1 MTRPS
6 TKFENV
12 CRVVGASFV
21 MDFLFVLKHEALRA
35 DPSAWRVLR
44 SIGRL
49 IRMCA
54 VASH

>member
-12 CRVVGASFV
+12 CRVVGAGFV
-21 MDFLFVLKHEALRA
+21 MDFLLSLNMK
-35 DPSAWRVLR
+35 PSALTHQHGGFCS